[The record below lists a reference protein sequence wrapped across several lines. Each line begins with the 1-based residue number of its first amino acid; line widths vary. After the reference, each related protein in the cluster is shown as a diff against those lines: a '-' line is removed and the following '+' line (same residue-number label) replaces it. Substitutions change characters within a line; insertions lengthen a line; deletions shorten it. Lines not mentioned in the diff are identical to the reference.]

1 MEERDLEG
9 VEEVL
14 PEELEV
20 CVRQTAKNLSER
32 GVTRFRRMLMEFRDV
47 FALKGEPKGR
57 TGLVRHRIKVDLED
71 PIRQAPRRTPL
82 HQVRVVEEAINE
94 MMKDGVI
101 RPSESP
107 WASPIV
113 LVKKKDGTTRFCIDY
128 RQLNNVTVKDAYPL
142 PRIEDNLCLLYTS
155 PSPRDS

>member
-1 MEERDLEG
+1 MVRGSLFRTWRLSCCESV
-9 VEEVL
+9 VEDGEPEDVKEVL

-20 CVRQTAKNLSER
+20 CVRHTAKNLSGN
-32 GVTRFRRMLMEFRDV
+32 GVARFRQMLTEFRDV

-57 TGLVRHRIKVDLED
+57 TGLVRHMIKVDPED
-71 PIRQAPRRTPL
+71 LIRQAPRRTPL

-107 WASPIV
+107 WASLIV

-128 RQLNNVTVKDAYPL
+128 
-142 PRIEDNLCLLYTS
+142 
-155 PSPRDS
+155 